1 MSLLTVTLNPA
12 LDKVQ
17 VVPGF
22 TAGAVYKAAA
32 THISAGGKGI
42 NAARVSHTL
51 GGTVTALSLLG
62 GIAGGY
68 AIECL
73 RREGIEH
80 RIVPIKGETRTSVIV
95 ADPINH
101 RDTVLNESGP
111 QISPEELNALWAHLR
126 ELLSLAQTV
135 SYSGSLPPGVP
146 TSFYADAIALAREMG
161 VKAALD
167 TSGDALVQ
175 GAAARPFLLKPNR
188 QELAGLG
195 DEGGEDW
202 AGSAVALRDR
212 FGCEAA
218 IVTDGAR
225 GAVLACAGGLW
236 ECAPPTVDVVS
247 AVGSGD
253 SFLAGFLWAWDAG
266 RGPETA
272 LRWATAAGAAN
283 ARRYGSGFCTR
294 DEIETLVALSVLHKL
309 G

>member
-17 VVPGF
+17 VIPGF
-22 TAGAVYKAAA
+22 TAGAVHKVVQTHTSAA
-32 THISAGGKGI
+32 GKGI
-42 NAARVSHTL
+42 NVARVTHTL
-51 GGTVTALSLLG
+51 GGSVMALCLLG
-62 GIAGGY
+62 GIAGDY

-73 RREGIEH
+73 RREGIGH
-80 RIVPIKGETRTSVIV
+80 RVVPVKGETRTSVIV
-95 ADPINH
+95 ADPANR
-101 RDTVLNESGP
+101 RDTVLNEAGP
-111 QISPEELNALWAHLR
+111 DISPEELNALWGCLR
-126 ELLSLAQTV
+126 ELLPLVQTV

-146 TSFYADAIALAREMG
+146 TSLYADAITLARKLG

-188 QELAGLG
+188 QELTALG
-195 DEGGEDW
+195 DEGGDGW
-202 AGSAVALRDR
+202 AEAAAGLRGR
-212 FGCEAA
+212 FGCEVA

-225 GAVLACAGGLW
+225 GAVLGCADGLW
-236 ECAPPTVDVVS
+236 ECAPPMVDVVS

-253 SFLAGFLWAWDAG
+253 SFLAGFLWAWDDG
-266 RGPETA
+266 RGPEAA

-283 ARRYGSGFCTR
+283 ARHYGSGFCTR
-294 DEIETLVALSVLHKL
+294 DEIETLVALSVPRKL

>member
-17 VVPGF
+17 VISGF

-32 THISAGGKGI
+32 THTSAGGKGI
-42 NAARVSHTL
+42 NVARVLHTL
-51 GGTVTALSLLG
+51 GGTVMALGLLG

-80 RIVPIKGETRTSVIV
+80 RSVPIQGETRTSVIV
-95 ADPINH
+95 ADALNR

-111 QISPEELNALWAHLR
+111 QISTEELNALWMHLR
-126 ELLSLAQTV
+126 ELLPLAQTV

-146 TSFYADAIALAREMG
+146 TSFYADAITLARELG

-188 QELAGLG
+188 QELAALG
-195 DEGGEDW
+195 DEGAGGW
-202 AGSAVALRDR
+202 AGAATALRER
-212 FGCEAA
+212 FNCEVA

-225 GAVLACAGGLW
+225 GAVLACADGLW
-236 ECAPPTVDVVS
+236 ECAPPLVEVVS

-283 ARRYGSGFCTR
+283 TRRYGSGFCTR
-294 DEIETLVALSVLHKL
+294 DEIETLVALSVPCKL